1 MLESN
6 NKSHFY
12 AFATVSLWA
21 FAYVFTRWITS
32 DFNPSALSLLR
43 CGTAALIFMVVLR
56 AKGLGLPA
64 RRDWPLFLL
73 SGALGLSVYYI
84 FFNLGLQTITAT
96 TSCIIMAM
104 TPLLTALAASFTFAE
119 KLPAAAWLALG
130 IAFGGILI
138 LSLWNGG
145 FSVDVGALW
154 SLAAALCLTGYNL
167 IQRYSRKMHYSPL
180 QVTAYSFFGGTL
192 LLLFFLP
199 EAVGDFVRASWLQ
212 RGIVIFLGIFPSAIA
227 YMFWTK
233 AMNLTASTSSVANY
247 MFLTPFLALVL
258 GLIILDEM
266 PHAGALLGGAV
277 ILGGLGL
284 FSFSTRKQIK

>member
-1 MLESN
+1 MFEHT

-21 FAYVFTRWITS
+21 FAYVFTRWITG
-32 DFNPSALSLLR
+32 DFNPFALSFLR
-43 CGTAALIFMVVLR
+43 CATAAAVFVVVLR
-56 AKGLGLPA
+56 SRGIGLPA
-64 RRDWPLFLL
+64 RKDWPLFLL

-84 FFNLGLQTITAT
+84 LFNLGLQTITAT

-104 TPLLTALAASFTFAE
+104 VPLLTALAASFVFAE

-130 IAFGGILI
+130 IAFCGILI
-138 LSLWNGG
+138 LSLWNNG
-145 FSVDVGALW
+145 FSVDVGVLW

-167 IQRYSRKMHYSPL
+167 IQRYSRKMNYSPL
-180 QVTAYSFFGGTL
+180 QVTAYSFFGATL
-192 LLLFFLP
+192 MLIFFLP
-199 EAVGDFVRASWLQ
+199 EAAGDFARATWLQ
-212 RGIVIFLGIFPSAIA
+212 RGIVVFLGIFPSAIA

-233 AMNLTASTSSVANY
+233 AMSIASSTSSVANY

-258 GLIILDEM
+258 GLVILNEM

-284 FSFSTRKQIK
+284 FSFSTRKPK